1 MKNLLRAF
9 VLPLALLLVAPA
21 AAEAQV
27 KIPVGTYELVPD
39 ANYTA
44 GFDVAG
50 VIVEFTETTMTAS
63 QAGTV
68 LVKSTTRMNGDVIT
82 MTDVEGQVACPS
94 PATYK
99 VTVSAKGVR
108 LAPVEDP
115 CAERSAVLSQ
125 VTLVKKG

>member
-1 MKNLLRAF
+1 MKTLLRTFA
-9 VLPLALLLVAPA
+9 LPLALLAVVPTASA
-21 AAEAQV
+21 AQV
-27 KIPVGTYELVPD
+27 KIPAGSYEMVPD
-39 ANYTA
+39 ANYSA
-44 GFDVAG
+44 GFDVSG
-50 VIVEFTETTMTAS
+50 VVVEFTEGTMTAS

-82 MTDVEGQVACPS
+82 LTDVEGQVACPS

-115 CAERSAVLSQ
+115 CAERSAVLAQ
-125 VTLVKKG
+125 VTLVKRG